1 MRDTM
6 HRYYKQTRDGAMR
19 ISEDVYNALLLE
31 GARITHAQEGMTMIR
46 MKGE

>member
-1 MRDTM
+1 MRNTM

-19 ISEDVYNALLLE
+19 ISEDVYNALLIE
-31 GARITHAQEGMTMIR
+31 GARITHANESMTMIR

>member
-1 MRDTM
+1 MRDTV

-19 ISEDVYNALLLE
+19 ISEDAYNALLIE
-31 GARITHAQEGMTMIR
+31 GARVTHAQEGMTMIR

>member
-19 ISEDVYNALLLE
+19 ISEDAYNALIIE
-31 GARITHAQEGMTMIR
+31 GARVTHAQEGMTMIK